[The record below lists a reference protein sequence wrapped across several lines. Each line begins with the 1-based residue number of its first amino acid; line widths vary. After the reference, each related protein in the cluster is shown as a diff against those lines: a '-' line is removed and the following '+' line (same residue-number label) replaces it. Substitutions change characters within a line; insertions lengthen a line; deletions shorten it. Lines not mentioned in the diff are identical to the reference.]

1 MSESFESRLMR
12 WKFNFFPAYRACGA
26 RLTYVASDFLEMRVR
41 LDLKRKTRNYVGTL
55 FGGSMYAAVDPIYM
69 MMLIKTLG
77 PDYIVWDK
85 AATIQFKRP
94 GRSTLYADF
103 IINSSE
109 LATIKSELKTKHSI
123 DRVYPVNLVDDQ
135 GVVHASV
142 EKTVYVRKK

>member
-26 RLTYVASDFLEMRVR
+26 RLTYVAADFLEMRVR

-77 PDYIVWDK
+77 SDYIVWDK
-85 AATIQFKRP
+85 AATIQFKKP

>member
-1 MSESFESRLMR
+1 VSESFESQLMR

-26 RLTYVASDFLEMRVR
+26 RLTYVAADFLEMRVR

-69 MMLIKTLG
+69 MMLIKILG

-85 AATIQFKRP
+85 AATIQFKKP

-103 IINSSE
+103 ILESSE
-109 LATIKSELKTKHSI
+109 IDAIKSELQTKHSI